1 MRTTRKMRRL
11 ANALI
16 DPIRVPIP
24 ADPGDLLDAL
34 VASASEWRGR
44 PIVVHMANFP
54 APHTAT
60 TGLWIERDT
69 RDDIIIEAGAPPW
82 MKLVILGHEL
92 WHMADND
99 SSSLAT
105 HSENLFPLADG
116 EGTRPT
122 AARTRFLEIAEQR
135 ADLFGMLIGDRLRPW
150 LKASPDSVYAART
163 ANTSDL
169 AGRIGAALNYRGT
182 ER

>member
-16 DPIRVPIP
+16 DPLRVPIP
-24 ADPGDLLDAL
+24 ADPGELLDAL
-34 VASASEWRGR
+34 VASASQWRGR

-99 SSSLAT
+99 SSSLAV
-105 HSENLFPLADG
+105 HSENLFPSADG
-116 EGTRPT
+116 ESSRPA

-150 LKASPDSVYAART
+150 LKASPDSVYAAQ
-163 ANTSDL
+163 TSCTNDL

-182 ER
+182 NR

>member
-1 MRTTRKMRRL
+1 MRRL
-11 ANALI
+11 ADALI
-16 DPIRVPIP
+16 EPLRVPIP
-24 ADPGDLLDAL
+24 ADPGELLQAL
-34 VASASEWRGR
+34 VESASQWRGR

-99 SSSLAT
+99 SSSLVA
-105 HSENLFPLADG
+105 HSENPFPLADG
-116 EGTRPT
+116 EGSQPT

-150 LKASPDSVYAART
+150 LKASPDSVYAAQT
-163 ANTSDL
+163 ATTNDL

-182 ER
+182 NR